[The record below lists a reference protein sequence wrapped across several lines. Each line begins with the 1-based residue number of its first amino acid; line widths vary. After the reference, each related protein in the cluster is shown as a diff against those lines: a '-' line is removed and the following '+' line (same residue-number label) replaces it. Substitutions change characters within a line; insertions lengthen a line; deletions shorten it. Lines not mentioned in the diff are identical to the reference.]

1 MTNKDLANLIFPNI
15 TKTIKDYENMYPKR
29 NLDEGAVVTRFAP
42 SPTGFV
48 HMGSLLA
55 SFVERKAAKDTNG
68 VFYLRIEDT
77 DQERKVENGI
87 VGITT
92 DLRNF
97 GITID
102 EGALSET
109 EEIGNYGPY
118 VQSARKEIYH
128 AFIKYFIENDM
139 AYPCF
144 CAKEELEEIRNAQ
157 ENRKDRI
164 GYYGRYAKCRR
175 IPIEDAYNKIKNGE
189 DFIIRLKSPGDFEK
203 KVVVKDLVKGNIS
216 FPENDMDIVIM
227 KKDGLPTYH
236 FAHLVDDYLMRT
248 THIIR
253 GDEWVSSL
261 PTHVQLFSMLDVK
274 APKYAHISPIMKEE
288 NGVKRKLSKR
298 KDPEA
303 AMSYYHEKGIPME
316 AVQLYLMTL
325 ANTNFEQWMDANK
338 DKTLDDFEFS
348 FSKISKSGGLFDVE
362 KLMNIS
368 KNYLSRIKATE
379 FYDMLEIYAK
389 EYDEEF
395 YNLITKYKDFT
406 IGLLNIER
414 EQKKPRKDYA
424 SFSEVKSLVWYMYD
438 ELFEKEEKNYEWQLV
453 TDKDEILNIMKTY
466 IEKYYDES
474 DDQQTWFEKIKEL
487 SSKFGYAKEVK
498 EYKENPDNYK
508 GHVGDV
514 SSVIRIA
521 LTTKSMT
528 PNLYDIMKLFGKE
541 RIIKRIEKLESNF

>member
-1 MTNKDLANLIFPNI
+1 ML
-15 TKTIKDYENMYPKR
+15 
-29 NLDEGAVVTRFAP
+29 
-42 SPTGFV
+42 
-48 HMGSLLA
+48 
-55 SFVERKAAKDTNG
+55 G
-68 VFYLRIEDT
+68 V
-77 DQERKVENGI
+77 K
-87 VGITT
+87 
-92 DLRNF
+92 
-97 GITID
+97 
-102 EGALSET
+102 
-109 EEIGNYGPY
+109 P
-118 VQSARKEIYH
+118 
-128 AFIKYFIENDM
+128 
-139 AYPCF
+139 
-144 CAKEELEEIRNAQ
+144 
-157 ENRKDRI
+157 
-164 GYYGRYAKCRR
+164 
-175 IPIEDAYNKIKNGE
+175 
-189 DFIIRLKSPGDFEK
+189 
-203 KVVVKDLVKGNIS
+203 
-216 FPENDMDIVIM
+216 
-227 KKDGLPTYH
+227 
-236 FAHLVDDYLMRT
+236 
-248 THIIR
+248 
-253 GDEWVSSL
+253 
-261 PTHVQLFSMLDVK
+261 
-274 APKYAHISPIMKEE
+274 PKYAHISPIMKEE

-303 AMSYYHEKGIPME
+303 AMSYYHEKGIPVY

-338 DKTLDDFEFS
+338 DKTIDDFEFS

-379 FYDMLEIYAK
+379 FYDLLLNYTK

-395 YNLITKYKDFT
+395 YDLITKYKDFT

-438 ELFEKEEKNYEWQLV
+438 ELFEKEDKNYEWQQIA
-453 TDKDEILNIMKTY
+453 DKDEILKIMKTY

-474 DDQQTWFEKIKEL
+474 DEQQVWFDKIKEL
-487 SSKFGYAKEVK
+487 SAELGYAKEVK

-541 RIIKRIEKLESNF
+541 RIINRIEKLEENLN